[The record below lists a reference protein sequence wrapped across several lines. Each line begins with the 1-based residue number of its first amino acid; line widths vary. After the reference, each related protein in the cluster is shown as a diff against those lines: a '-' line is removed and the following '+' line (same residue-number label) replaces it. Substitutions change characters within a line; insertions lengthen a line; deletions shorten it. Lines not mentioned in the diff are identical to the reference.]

1 MSCAA
6 VIAFKGIATAKSRLA
21 GVLSP
26 ALRHRLVEVM
36 LAQVIRAAQ
45 SALRIAE
52 IFVVSTAAHK
62 AAESAGSVAAVIDGA
77 QGLSAAFECGALR
90 ALALRHRSVL
100 LLPADL
106 ALVTAEDLD
115 AMVALGCESGA
126 ALAPNMIGAG
136 TNALYLP
143 LPLPIRLAFGPC
155 SCARHVA
162 ACRACGYAP
171 AIVERSRLA
180 LDIDAPG
187 DLERLR
193 GVPAYSFLGEPARSV
208 A

>member
-6 VIAFKGIATAKSRLA
+6 VIAVKGVATAKSRLA
-21 GVLSP
+21 GALSSEV
-26 ALRHRLVEVM
+26 RGRLVEVM

-45 SALRIAE
+45 SAVRIGE
-52 IFVVSTAAHK
+52 IFVVSTTAYDVLVSGAPI
-62 AAESAGSVAAVIDGA
+62 AAVVEGTE
-77 QGLSAAFECGALR
+77 GLSAAFECGALR
-90 ALALRHRSVL
+90 ARQCGHHSVL

-115 AMVALGCESGA
+115 TLIASGCESGA
-126 ALAPNMIGAG
+126 ALAPDTIGAG

-143 LPLPIRLAFGPC
+143 LPLPIRLVFGSC
-155 SCARHVA
+155 SCARHLA
-162 ACRACGYAP
+162 ACWACGYAP
-171 AIVERSRLA
+171 AILERPGLA

-193 GVPAYSFLGEPARSV
+193 GLPAYSFLDETARSV

>member
-6 VIAFKGIATAKSRLA
+6 VIACKGIATAKSRLA

-26 ALRHRLVEVM
+26 MVRARLVEVM
-36 LAQVIRAAQ
+36 LAQVIQAAQ
-45 SALRIAE
+45 SALRISE
-52 IFVVSTAAHK
+52 IIVVSPTLSK
-62 AAESAGSVAAVIDGA
+62 AVESGSVAAVIDSA

-90 ALALRHRSVL
+90 ALAFRHRSVL

-115 AMVALGCESGA
+115 AMIALGSEAGA
-126 ALAPNMIGAG
+126 AFAPNTIGVG

-143 LPLPIRLAFGPC
+143 LPLPIRLAFGTC
-155 SCARHVA
+155 SCARHAA
-162 ACRACGYAP
+162 ACRACGYVP
-171 AIVERSRLA
+171 AIIERTRLA
-180 LDIDAPG
+180 LDIDAPA

-193 GVPAYSFLGEPARSV
+193 DVPQYSFLNESAQAV